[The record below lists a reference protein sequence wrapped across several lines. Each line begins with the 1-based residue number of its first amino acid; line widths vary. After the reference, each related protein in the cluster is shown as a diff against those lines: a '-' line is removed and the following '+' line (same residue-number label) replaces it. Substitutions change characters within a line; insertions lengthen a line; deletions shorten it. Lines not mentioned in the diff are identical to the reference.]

1 MGILSWIIFGALVG
15 WLASLIMK
23 RDAQMGAL
31 ANIIVGIVGSF
42 IGGWIGSTL
51 GLGYT
56 TGEFSIMGIIMGVV
70 GASVL
75 LFVIGLLT
83 GSRR

>member
-42 IGGWIGSTL
+42 IGGWIGSSL
-51 GLGYT
+51 GMGYT
-56 TGEFSIMGIIMGVV
+56 TGEFSIMGVIMGVV
-70 GASVL
+70 GACVL